1 MPELNWIAVLVAAV
15 AYYVLGA
22 VWFTPLFGRVWDR
35 SIGYDRSA
43 TRGRFPLSY
52 YITPLFGALVSTF
65 VAALLVATTDVDGV
79 AGGVLVGLGVG
90 LVAAAASVTNAL
102 TPHTPKPYL
111 FGAVTGGYHLTGL
124 TIAGAILGAWQ

>member
-22 VWFTPLFGRVWDR
+22 AWFTPLFGRVWDR
-35 SIGYDRSA
+35 SIGYDRA
-43 TRGRFPLSY
+43 AAGGRFPLSY
-52 YITPLFGALVSTF
+52 YITPLFGALVSTL
-65 VAALLVATTDVDGV
+65 VTAVLVATAGVDSL
-79 AGGVLVGLGVG
+79 AGGALVGLGIG
-90 LVAAAASVTNAL
+90 LVAASASITNAL

-111 FGAVTGGYHLTGL
+111 FGVVTGGYHLTGL